1 MRPVPCCGKR
11 MKRRRKAFSRST
23 ETLRWF
29 RCHSSGRKSWK
40 GRHRLMRRCS
50 ALPPRGT
57 GPTLS
62 FWPHSNAMEDEAML
76 LAGKTA
82 LITGST
88 SGIGKALAEAFAGA
102 GAGIVL
108 NGFGEADAV
117 ETQRAMLE
125 KRYQVKVSYRH
136 ADLARRE
143 EVEAMMTAA
152 RAEHGRIDILIN
164 NAGIQHVADIV
175 AFPPERWDAII
186 AVNLSAAFHTT
197 RLALPAMRRTGWGR
211 IVNIA
216 SVHGLVASRHKAAY
230 VAAKHG
236 LIGLTRATALDAA
249 GTDVTCNAIC
259 PGWVLTPLVQKQVDA
274 LAAEEGLDQERAKA
288 RLV

>member
-1 MRPVPCCGKR
+1 
-11 MKRRRKAFSRST
+11 
-23 ETLRWF
+23 
-29 RCHSSGRKSWK
+29 
-40 GRHRLMRRCS
+40 
-50 ALPPRGT
+50 
-57 GPTLS
+57 
-62 FWPHSNAMEDEAML
+62 ML
-76 LAGKTA
+76 LAGKAA

-236 LIGLTRATALDAA
+236 VVGLTKNGALEYGPHNIRINSVAPGAVDTPMLRGAIEQFNLDPVEYPKQLSVLERFAQPEEIAQATLWLASDYSSYVT
-249 GTDVTCNAIC
+249 GTTVH
-259 PGWVLTPLVQKQVDA
+259 VD
-274 LAAEEGLDQERAKA
+274 GGYTSM
-288 RLV
+288 